1 MSKNELLFYDA
12 YEDFYKMAKES
23 KAFRVFCKDA
33 FGEDFSQDGFSNIE
47 QIDMILKYIPKKADV
62 HILDI
67 GCGNGKMLG
76 YLQEKTGAYIHGFDY
91 SKQAIRTAKTL
102 FPKKSEF
109 REGIIGEIEYPEES
123 FDVIT
128 SMDSMYFAKDMTA
141 FVAQIKKWLKP
152 NGVLFVGYQ
161 EGDVMPKTENVETTV
176 LADALRKNGLFFEVT
191 DITKQT
197 YELLK
202 TKREAAMAHQE
213 EFETEGYKNWFDLLM
228 IQTECVTEEFEQ
240 FSQKMARYI
249 FVVRKSV
256 SYDGKRFV
264 PLVNTENGEVDNQT
278 VFEYHQDGNVLWAD
292 YSGGEI
298 LKGQLLGTVDSNG
311 ELDFYYQHVNQQNQ
325 IRVGKCHSI
334 PRILE
339 NGKIELSEE
348 WQWLNGD
355 MSKGSS
361 VIREI

>member
-1 MSKNELLFYDA
+1 MSGYDANTYSRDSEDNIGLIVIGELMNKSELLFYDA

-23 KAFRVFCKDA
+23 NAFKAFCKDA

-47 QIDMILKYIPKKADV
+47 QIDRILEYIPSGDDV

-76 YLQEKTGAYIHGFDY
+76 YLQEKNGAYIHGFDY
-91 SKQAIRTAKTL
+91 SAQAIQTAKAL
-102 FPKKSEF
+102 FPAKSEF

-161 EGDVMPKTENVETTV
+161 EGDVMPKTESVETTV
-176 LADALRKNGLFFEVT
+176 LFDALRKNGMSFEVT
-191 DITKQT
+191 DITMQT

-202 TKREAAMAHQE
+202 TKREAAIAHQE
-213 EFETEGYKNWFDLLM
+213 EFEAEGYKEWFDLLM
-228 IQTECVTEEFEQ
+228 WQTECVTEPFEQ
-240 FSQKMARYI
+240 FKEKMARYI

-256 SYDGKRFV
+256 S
-264 PLVNTENGEVDNQT
+264 
-278 VFEYHQDGNVLWAD
+278 
-292 YSGGEI
+292 
-298 LKGQLLGTVDSNG
+298 
-311 ELDFYYQHVNQQNQ
+311 
-325 IRVGKCHSI
+325 
-334 PRILE
+334 
-339 NGKIELSEE
+339 
-348 WQWLNGD
+348 
-355 MSKGSS
+355 
-361 VIREI
+361 